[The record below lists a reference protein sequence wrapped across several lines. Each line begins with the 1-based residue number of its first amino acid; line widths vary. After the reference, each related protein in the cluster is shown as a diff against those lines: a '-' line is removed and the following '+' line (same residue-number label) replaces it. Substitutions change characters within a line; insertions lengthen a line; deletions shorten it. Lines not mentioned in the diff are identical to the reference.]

1 MKVSSL
7 RKKSDFLRLSEVGRK
22 KHLTFV
28 IIINAP
34 SENSST
40 GTRVGYAV
48 SKRLGNAVVRNRIKR
63 RLRAGISNVI
73 SEMETEN
80 KRLNYDMLF
89 IAKKEA
95 MNVDFKDMMAQMKS
109 FFERLLTSEC
119 N

>member
-1 MKVSSL
+1 VKVSSL

-34 SENSST
+34 AESIST
-40 GTRVGYAV
+40 GARVGYAV

-63 RLRAGISNVI
+63 RLRASIANVFA
-73 SEMETEN
+73 EMVAEN
-80 KRLNYDMLF
+80 KKFNYDMLF

-95 MNVDFKDMMAQMKS
+95 LDVDFKDMMTQMKN
-109 FFERLLTSEC
+109 FFTRLISNEST
-119 N
+119 